1 MDTQASF
8 SGAVSAYIDDPMA
21 RLGTLSTG
29 YVFDRRERLAVL
41 VETLP
46 MGSVVQHLTRL
57 ARRHRTRIVAGLA
70 ECSGAHL
77 CNSVVIVGTDGVC
90 AHYRK
95 RCLSTIDQRC
105 FDRGDRIEIFEVSG
119 LRVGLL
125 ICFDVWFPELAREYL
140 RAGIDLFERI
150 ADFSTESGQ
159 GDS

>member
-1 MDTQASF
+1 M
-8 SGAVSAYIDDPMA
+8 
-21 RLGTLSTG
+21 
-29 YVFDRRERLAVL
+29 LA
-41 VETLP
+41 ETLP
-46 MGSVVQHLTRL
+46 VGPAVQHLTRL

-77 CNSVVIVGTDGVC
+77 YNSVVVVGADGVC

-95 RCLSTIDQRC
+95 RCLGTIDQRY

-125 ICFDVWFPELAREYL
+125 ICFDVWFPKLAREYL
-140 RAGIDLFERI
+140 RAGVDLFEEI
-150 ADFSTESGQ
+150 ADFSTESRR